1 MSAKK
6 EIQKFYFLSALSF
19 LLDPDLKQIIQES
32 GYRKSSRSN
41 RIRIHKT
48 AFQTNNTVTIT
59 IGWLFHQLYLSS
71 SPHSFYLSIS
81 YVFLVLPPFPLFC
94 FCFSVCGRGPLR
106 PQIAT
111 KYPRLLIWQASL
123 KAASTLTVGRLKY
136 SARLKQIAFVMFEV
150 YT

>member
-59 IGWLFHQLYLSS
+59 IGLLFLQLYLSS
-71 SPHSFYLSIS
+71 SPHSFYLSLS
-81 YVFLVLPPFPLFC
+81 YVPVFLVLPPFPLFC
-94 FCFSVCGRGPLR
+94 GIREAWFYVCGRGPLR

-111 KYPRLLIWQASL
+111 KYPRL
-123 KAASTLTVGRLKY
+123 
-136 SARLKQIAFVMFEV
+136 
-150 YT
+150 